1 MNNAGFGAMRISLV
15 GTFALVTLSLAT
27 SLFYYD
33 PALAVRTRNYTPGE
47 FRTLLR
53 SLGYQVELG
62 ETLKD
67 IDGKRAIR
75 EFQEQNNLA
84 VDGIVNSQTQD
95 LAADLIVNLQN
106 SLNIVVQPDPP
117 LPNNEFYG
125 PRTEAAIREF
135 QRRFLLPETGI
146 ATLEVR
152 QKLNQEARKIS
163 GFK

>member
-1 MNNAGFGAMRISLV
+1 MWGSLV
-15 GTFALVTLSLAT
+15 STFALVTLSLAI

-33 PALAVRTRNYTPGE
+33 PALAIRSRNYTKSE

-62 ETLKD
+62 ETLND
-67 IDGKRAIR
+67 TASKRAIR
-75 EFQEQNNLA
+75 EFQEQNKLS
-84 VDGIVNSQTQD
+84 VDGTVNSQTQD

-106 SLNIVVQPDPP
+106 SLNVVVQPDPP

-146 ATLEVR
+146 ASLEVR
-152 QKLNQEARKIS
+152 QKLNQEAKKVS
-163 GFK
+163 GYK